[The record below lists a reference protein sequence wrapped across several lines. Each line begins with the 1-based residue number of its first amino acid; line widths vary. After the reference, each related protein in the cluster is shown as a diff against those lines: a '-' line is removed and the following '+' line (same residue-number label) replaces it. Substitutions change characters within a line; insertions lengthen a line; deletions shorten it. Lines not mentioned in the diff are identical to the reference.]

1 MMKQEFEE
9 RANLKVSPECYHTFI
24 EPGYNASNLDKDEWV
39 KEWKKNGGV
48 QAAYDWECAKRI
60 KAEKAAKGAEGEK
73 TNMAKA
79 LIKKATYNDV
89 KEKEG
94 YVVLNE
100 KQRAEQAGSM
110 TGHELDQKI
119 EVAKQL
125 LNQLEELGKE
135 FDLKETIKEVRKCID
150 IYTKERDNARRL
162 ALGKNGEFNF

>member
-9 RANLKVSPECYHTFI
+9 RANFKVSPECYHTFI

-79 LIKKATYNDV
+79 LIKKADQFNDEEMSRMAIAIIGERDYLV
-89 KEKEG
+89 YKLE
-94 YVVLNE
+94 
-100 KQRAEQAGSM
+100 
-110 TGHELDQKI
+110 
-119 EVAKQL
+119 
-125 LNQLEELGKE
+125 NQLKLTEDDKKRILAN
-135 FDLKETIKEVRKCID
+135 LK
-150 IYTKERDNARRL
+150 
-162 ALGKNGEFNF
+162 

>member
-9 RANLKVSPECYHTFI
+9 RANFKVSPECYHTFI

-79 LIKKATYNDV
+79 LIKKADQFND
-89 KEKEG
+89 
-94 YVVLNE
+94 
-100 KQRAEQAGSM
+100 
-110 TGHELDQKI
+110 
-119 EVAKQL
+119 
-125 LNQLEELGKE
+125 EEMNRMAIAIIG
-135 FDLKETIKEVRKCID
+135 
-150 IYTKERDNARRL
+150 ERDYLVYKLENQQKLTEDDKKRIL
-162 ALGKNGEFNF
+162 ANLK